1 MAYMVKPG
9 IDASAVTVYIL
20 LYNLLY
26 RAGMAKL
33 DAILKR
39 GKIWHLYRRV
49 PVAYHGIESRR
60 LIFRSLKTDS
70 EALARQKAE
79 AVWLQ
84 MIEAWEARLGGDS
97 ADAERRFD
105 AAQRLAQA
113 RGYRFLD
120 ASRVAG
126 LPTAELL
133 DRIEAVPEA
142 GPGQAQEAAALLG
155 GAEEPT
161 ITVSRA
167 LELYW
172 GLARD
177 RVLGKSPDQ
186 LRCWENP
193 RKKAVKNFID
203 VVGDKALAEIDG
215 DDMLDFREW
224 WVDRVEALGLTANSA
239 NKDLI
244 HLGSVLK

>member
-1 MAYMVKPG
+1 MAYTVRPG
-9 IDASAVTVYIL
+9 VDGSAAVLYIL

-26 RAGMAKL
+26 GAGMAKL

-39 GKIWHLYRRV
+39 GKTWHLYRRV

-84 MIEAWEARLGGDS
+84 MIEAWEARLGGDG
-97 ADAERRFD
+97 ADAERRFE

-120 ASRVAG
+120 ASRVAV
-126 LPTAELL
+126 LPMAELL

-142 GPGQAQEAAALLG
+142 GPVRAEEAAALLG
-155 GAEEPT
+155 GTEEPT
-161 ITVSRA
+161 IAVSRA
-167 LELYW
+167 LDLYW
-172 GLARD
+172 GLTRD
-177 RVLGKSPDQ
+177 RVLGKSADQ
-186 LRCWENP
+186 LRRWENP

-203 VVGDKALAEIDG
+203 VVGDKVLAVIDG

-224 WVDRVEALGLTANSA
+224 WVDRKEALG
-239 NKDLI
+239 
-244 HLGSVLK
+244 